1 MRPGLRPFIRVAAEP
16 IARMGG
22 GAAAL
27 CRRPWASSLR
37 STGENYLHRNALPLR
52 PKRSLVIG
60 VENEAA
66 ARIDRIGAEDALVV
80 LACKRARLAAFSF
93 NETNNRSAY
102 ACRANRTERSR
113 GSCRT
118 GRSRIALLALLGHR
132 LFSASRESQQQE
144 NDEPANLHD

>member
-66 ARIDRIGAEDALVV
+66 TRIDRISAEDALVV

-93 NETNNRSAY
+93 DETNNCSAY
-102 ACRANRTERSR
+102 AARPNRAER
-113 GSCRT
+113 SCRT
-118 GRSRIALLALLGHR
+118 GRSRVAFLAFLGHR

>member
-1 MRPGLRPFIRVAAEP
+1 MRARARGASDKLVCVASLPMRPGLRPFIRVAAEP

-93 NETNNRSAY
+93 DETDNDGFY
-102 ACRANRTERSR
+102 IR
-113 GSCRT
+113 GGVT
-118 GRSRIALLALLGHR
+118 L
-132 LFSASRESQQQE
+132 QE
-144 NDEPANLHD
+144 GGL

>member
-93 NETNNRSAY
+93 DETNNCSAY
-102 ACRANRTERSR
+102 ACRPNRAERSW
-113 GSCRT
+113 SC
-118 GRSRIALLALLGHR
+118 GPAVPIALSPFGTPAAYKQR
-132 LFSASRESQQQE
+132 VPTARER
-144 NDEPANLHD
+144 